1 MDLKDDES
9 AVDLEVW
16 VENCLD
22 YLLLLSAV
30 VGCPLVMDCC
40 FLDLLLLLLLVEVVL
55 LLLIP
60 YLLPN
65 QLLLLPMIRHMERL
79 DCHYLECCCHCH
91 HLVVPLVGLLLLP
104 LALYAKVSIAMDTY
118 LCLELHR
125 HVALEVEGVVALEV
139 PALAVVELELQ
150 VLAVV
155 VVELEVFC
163 LLGLLEVA
171 AVLELPCP
179 MELLLERIPRSV
191 CMPWMVI
198 HLLHCWVAVESH

>member
-1 MDLKDDES
+1 M
-9 AVDLEVW
+9 
-16 VENCLD
+16 
-22 YLLLLSAV
+22 
-30 VGCPLVMDCC
+30 
-40 FLDLLLLLLLVEVVL
+40 
-55 LLLIP
+55 
-60 YLLPN
+60 
-65 QLLLLPMIRHMERL
+65 
-79 DCHYLECCCHCH
+79 
-91 HLVVPLVGLLLLP
+91 VPLVGLLLLLP

-139 PALAVVELELQ
+139 PALEVVELELQ

-179 MELLLERIPRSV
+179 MELLLARIPHSV

-198 HLLHCWVAVESH
+198 HLLHC